1 MCLLRLRI
9 THSHNPQ
16 QASVNPIFAKAFADN
31 HPILDFLN
39 FNKKHHSDDTLVLGV
54 IGAPGCGKTTL
65 LQHIALIF
73 ASQQHRRY
81 KISAY
86 VPLLLFLRQHVQ
98 TIMAKELNLADLAYA
113 HFSDTKKYPNL
124 NPPPNWFA
132 EQLDKG
138 KCMILLDGLDEV
150 YCLPPQIAFFRIK
163 IPTNRL
169 AYKIYF
175 VRHKINLFEFSVFL
189 RKTETSNTPLQ
200 KRNL

>member
-1 MCLLRLRI
+1 MLKLKKVFVELRI

-16 QASVNPIFAKAFADN
+16 QASVNPIFAKAFTDN
-31 HPILDFLN
+31 HPIWDFLN
-39 FNKKHHSDDTLVLGV
+39 FNKKHYSDDTLVLGV

-73 ASQQHRRY
+73 ASKQYRHY
-81 KISAY
+81 KMSAY

-98 TIMAKELNLADLAYA
+98 TIMAEALNLVDLAYA

-124 NPPPNWFA
+124 NPPPHWFA

-150 YCLPPQIAFFRIK
+150 ADLKQRRAVSAWVDQQIISYPHCRCHFT
-163 IPTNRL
+163 PTRL
-169 AYKIYF
+169 FHCAGG
-175 VRHKINLFEFSVFL
+175 
-189 RKTETSNTPLQ
+189 TS
-200 KRNL
+200 